1 MGGVGVK
8 RARLFS
14 SSIQI
19 NNSQFSAW
27 LPSVAIT
34 IHTRITG
41 TICCSYCGYLL
52 RTMIER

>member
-8 RARLFS
+8 RIRLFP

-34 IHTRITG
+34 IHTRITS
-41 TICCSYCGYLL
+41 TICCIYHCYRLP
-52 RTMIER
+52 TMTEI